1 MTVENYSAILL
12 MSYSQYFSFYL
23 KLFTNNFLKYNVY
36 LADFGHTHS
45 MRKFPGQRS
54 NPYHR
59 SDLSFSSDTSRSL
72 THSATRERLST
83 LFHLICSQAKEEVP
97 NPPHSLPTL
106 SGWGHLPPSHSFLWL
121 CSRYEDSAATFS
133 GTSGSPSTVWG

>member
-1 MTVENYSAILL
+1 MALKTDVLVGDRKMTVENYSAILL

-72 THSATRERLST
+72 THSATREYPIWLVLRNIFLIIT
-83 LFHLICSQAKEEVP
+83 LNDYESAIVYLNIPLLLIILKVSNILV
-97 NPPHSLPTL
+97 S
-106 SGWGHLPPSHSFLWL
+106 
-121 CSRYEDSAATFS
+121 
-133 GTSGSPSTVWG
+133 